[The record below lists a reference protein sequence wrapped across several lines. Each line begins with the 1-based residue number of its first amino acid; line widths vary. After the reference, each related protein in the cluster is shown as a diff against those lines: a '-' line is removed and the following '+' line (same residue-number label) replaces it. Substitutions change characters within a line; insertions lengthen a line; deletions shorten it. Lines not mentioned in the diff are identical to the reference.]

1 MTAKE
6 YLEQV
11 ENIDIKIKALAMQR
25 NYLCGKKGNEKSLQ
39 ELKEL
44 IDRMS
49 EESIELQKKITVEI
63 YSMKNHRYS
72 GLLAE
77 KYLCGATWEHITVDL
92 GYNSVKY
99 VRETV
104 FPKALA
110 EFEKI
115 LEN

>member
-6 YLEQV
+6 YLEQI
-11 ENIDIKIKALAMQR
+11 ENIDIRLRSLEKQR
-25 NYLCGKKGNEKSLQ
+25 NHLRSKEGNEKSLQ
-39 ELKEL
+39 ELRKL
-44 IDRMS
+44 IDDLR
-49 EESIELQKKITVEI
+49 EESVQLQKKITVEI
-63 YSMKNHRYS
+63 YSMKNNIYS

-77 KYLCGATWEHITVDL
+77 KYLCGATWECIAVDL

-99 VRETV
+99 VREVV

-115 LEN
+115 L

>member
-11 ENIDIKIKALAMQR
+11 EGIEFRIKVLAMQERRLR
-25 NYLCGKKGNEKSLQ
+25 NRQGNEKSLQ
-39 ELKEL
+39 ELREL
-44 IDRMS
+44 IDKMR

-77 KYLCGATWEHITVDL
+77 KYLCGATWECIAADL

-99 VRETV
+99 VREVV
-104 FPKALA
+104 FPKALT

-115 LEN
+115 L